1 MQLGQLISNPY
12 SNNIITAAFT
22 PQTLVK
28 TELDVE
34 HMVIYDTIH
43 LDPGD
48 TVNENTSSFF
58 TDVGPQS
65 GKDLA
70 QTNLELSQQLPTP
83 EAFSIQAIGLRWFE
97 TIDQTDLFNLLI
109 NSAFEFLM
117 GGKRYAIGP
126 LTYYVPGGGIIATT
140 TDLFGNGLAGPHPGS
155 SAGYPHRARHNQPV
169 QGALG
174 RNGLRPAGGWQRR
187 NRAPAPVPAGRLLGS
202 RRQIVSDVSTASD

>member
-1 MQLGQLISNPY
+1 MQLGQMLANPY
-12 SNNIITAAFT
+12 SGNIITAAFT

-43 LDPGD
+43 LDAGD

-97 TIDQTDLFNLLI
+97 TIAEADLFNLLTYA
-109 NSAFEFLM
+109 AFEFLM

-126 LTYYVPGGGIIATT
+126 LTYYVPGGGVMFTAT
-140 TDLFGNGLAGPHPGS
+140 DMFGNGLPGRIQGHRLAIPIVLDTTSQFKGRLVGTAFDLAS
-155 SAGYPHRARHNQPV
+155 SGC
-169 QGALG
+169 GG
-174 RNGLRPAGGWQRR
+174 TGLRLQC
-187 NRAPAPVPAGRLLGS
+187 LLDGYWA
-202 RRQIVSDVSTASD
+202 RGVR

>member
-1 MQLGQLISNPY
+1 MQLGQMLNNPY
-12 SNNIITAAFT
+12 SANIITAAFT
-22 PQTLVK
+22 PQTLEK
-28 TELDVE
+28 GQLDVE

-43 LDPGD
+43 LDAGD

-97 TIDQTDLFNLLI
+97 NIGLTDLENLLI

-126 LTYYVPGGGIIATT
+126 LTYYVPGGGIYNSD
-140 TDLFGNGLAGPHPGS
+140 TDLYGNGLPGRIQ
-155 SAGYPHRARHNQPV
+155 GHRLAIPIVLDTTSQFKGRLV
-169 QGALG
+169 GTAFDLLSQGCG
-174 RNGLRPAGGWQRR
+174 GTGLRLQC
-187 NRAPAPVPAGRLLGS
+187 LLDGYWA
-202 RRQIVSDVSTASD
+202 RGVR